1 MTLQELIN
9 ELQKLKSRVN
19 EDIEVEV
26 CIFYDREDFQ
36 MDQIDSIE
44 VGENE
49 NDEQVVC
56 ITLKHAYS
64 QLPY

>member
-36 MDQIDSIE
+36 MDQIDILSRL
-44 VGENE
+44 VRMKMMNK
-49 NDEQVVC
+49 
-56 ITLKHAYS
+56 LFASH
-64 QLPY
+64 